1 MTIEQFDKLESGLI
15 FRQGIDF
22 LGERKIVYVAI
33 KYYPL
38 WSLYWMEADDFIP
51 PANVII
57 KGIKAS
63 RTLAEKWVGGEIM
76 DLYND

>member
-1 MTIEQFDKLESGLI
+1 MKIEQFEKLESGLI

-22 LGERKIVYVAI
+22 LGERRIAYVAI

-38 WSLYWMEADDFIP
+38 WSLYWMEAEDFIH
-51 PANVII
+51 PANVIS
-57 KGIKAS
+57 KGVKAS